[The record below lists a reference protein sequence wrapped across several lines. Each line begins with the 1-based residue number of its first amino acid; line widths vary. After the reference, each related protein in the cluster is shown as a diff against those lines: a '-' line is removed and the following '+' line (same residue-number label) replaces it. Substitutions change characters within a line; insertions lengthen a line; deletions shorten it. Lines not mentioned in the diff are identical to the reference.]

1 MKRLALAM
9 AAVFAAANALQAAN
23 PADILSMNAA
33 GLEKAGF
40 NVTVD
45 GGGLTAPK
53 PGIPQPV
60 HQQPGYNHNPNL
72 NNHNQPGNNHNP
84 NWNNHNQP
92 WNPQHPG
99 WNPQHPGNNH
109 PYPPVNPPYNPGY
122 PSYPPVYPPV
132 NPPYPPVNP
141 PYPPVYPPYPP
152 VQMQNF
158 RFDSGSFVFSS
169 DAVRSM
175 ENAAL
180 SLRRNGYTVLEKRN
194 NFNSYTLV
202 FVAPAFLKVEK
213 YVSGNFVFSSD
224 AQKAAEECVRAME
237 SRNKVVLEKNV
248 SGTSF
253 TVSYLSTGYDWNM
266 QTQTYTSGN
275 FVFSSDAQRSMN
287 ETVAALQAINAVILE
302 KRLNGTSY
310 VIVYQA
316 PFRLETQTY
325 NSGNFVFSSDAARSM
340 NETAAALQRVRNLV
354 IMEKRQTGTSY
365 TVVFL
370 APFKME
376 VQKYVSGNYVFSSDA
391 QRAAGETAAAL
402 ASQGMIVLEKNVSGT
417 QFTIT
422 YFFPGYNY

>member
-1 MKRLALAM
+1 MKSLAIAM

-23 PADILSMNAA
+23 PADILSINAA

-40 NVTVD
+40 NVTVN
-45 GGGLTAPK
+45 GGGHIAPK

-60 HQQPGYNHNPNL
+60 HQQPGVNHQQPGY
-72 NNHNQPGNNHNP
+72 NHNQPGNNHNP

-92 WNPQHPG
+92 GNNHNPNWNNYNQPGNNHNPNWNNHNQPGNNHNQPG
-99 WNPQHPGNNH
+99 WNPQQPWNNH
-109 PYPPVNPPYNPGY
+109 PYPPVNPPYNPGH
-122 PSYPPVYPPV
+122 PSYPPVYPQYPPV
-132 NPPYPPVNP
+132 NPPYPPVSP
-141 PYPPVYPPYPP
+141 PYPS

-158 RFDSGSFVFSS
+158 RFESGNFVFSS
-169 DAVRSM
+169 DAVHSM

-180 SLRRNGYTVLEKRN
+180 SLKRNGYTVLEKRN
-194 NFNSYTLV
+194 NFNSYSLV
-202 FVAPAFLKVEK
+202 FLAPSFLKMDK

-224 AQKAAEECVRAME
+224 AQKAADECVRAME
-237 SRNKVVLEKNV
+237 SQNKVILEKNV

-253 TVSYLSTGYDWNM
+253 TVSYLSSGSSWNM
-266 QTQTYTSGN
+266 QTQTYMSGN

-302 KRLNGTSY
+302 KRPNGTSY

-316 PFRLETQTY
+316 PFKVE
-325 NSGNFVFSSDAARSM
+325 
-340 NETAAALQRVRNLV
+340 
-354 IMEKRQTGTSY
+354 
-365 TVVFL
+365 
-370 APFKME
+370 P
-376 VQKYVSGNYVFSSDA
+376 QKYVSGNYVFASDA

-422 YFFPGYNY
+422 YFSPRYNY

>member
-23 PADILSMNAA
+23 PADLLSMNAA

-40 NVTVD
+40 NVTVN
-45 GGGLTAPK
+45 GGGLIAPK
-53 PGIPQPV
+53 PGIPRPV
-60 HQQPGYNHNPNL
+60 YQQPG

-92 WNPQHPG
+92 GNNHNQPG
-99 WNPQHPGNNH
+99 WNPQQPWNNH
-109 PYPPVNPPYNPGY
+109 PYPPVNPPYNPGH

-132 NPPYPPVNP
+132 NPT
-141 PYPPVYPPYPP
+141 YPPVYPPYPP

-158 RFDSGSFVFSS
+158 RFESGNFVFSS

-194 NFNSYTLV
+194 NFTSYTLV
-202 FVAPAFLKVEK
+202 FVAPSFLKVDK
-213 YVSGNFVFSSD
+213 YVSGNFVFSSE
-224 AQKAAEECVRAME
+224 AQKAADDCVRAME
-237 SRNKVVLEKNV
+237 SQNKVVLEKNV

-253 TVSYLSTGYDWNM
+253 TVSYLSTGYNWNM

-275 FVFSSDAQRSMN
+275 FVFSSDAQKSMN

-310 VIVYQA
+310 IIVYQA
-316 PFRLETQTY
+316 PFRLETQNYT
-325 NSGNFVFSSDAARSM
+325 SGNFVFSSDAQRSM
-340 NETAAALQRVRNLV
+340 NETVAALQRLRNVV

-365 TVVFL
+365 NVVFL

-376 VQKYVSGNYVFSSDA
+376 PQKYVSGNYVFASDA

-402 ASQGMIVLEKNVSGT
+402 ASQGLIVLEKNVSGT

-422 YFFPGYNY
+422 YFSPGYSY

>member
-23 PADILSMNAA
+23 PADLLSMNAA

-40 NVTVD
+40 NVAVN
-45 GGGLTAPK
+45 GAGLAAPK

-60 HQQPGYNHNPNL
+60 YQQPG

-92 WNPQHPG
+92 GNDHNPNWNNHNQPGNNHNQPG
-99 WNPQHPGNNH
+99 WNPQQPWNNH
-109 PYPPVNPPYNPGY
+109 PYPPVNPPYNPGH

-132 NPPYPPVNP
+132 NPT
-141 PYPPVYPPYPP
+141 YPPVYPPYPP

-158 RFDSGSFVFSS
+158 RF
-169 DAVRSM
+169 
-175 ENAAL
+175 
-180 SLRRNGYTVLEKRN
+180 
-194 NFNSYTLV
+194 
-202 FVAPAFLKVEK
+202 
-213 YVSGNFVFSSD
+213 
-224 AQKAAEECVRAME
+224 Q
-237 SRNKVVLEKNV
+237 
-248 SGTSF
+248 
-253 TVSYLSTGYDWNM
+253 
-266 QTQTYTSGN
+266 SGN

-287 ETVAALQAINAVILE
+287 EAVAALQAINAVILE

-316 PFRLETQTY
+316 PFKVE
-325 NSGNFVFSSDAARSM
+325 
-340 NETAAALQRVRNLV
+340 
-354 IMEKRQTGTSY
+354 
-365 TVVFL
+365 
-370 APFKME
+370 P
-376 VQKYVSGNYVFSSDA
+376 QKYVSGNYVFASDA

-422 YFFPGYNY
+422 YFSPRYNY

>member
-9 AAVFAAANALQAAN
+9 AAVFAAANVLQAAN

-40 NVTVD
+40 NVTVN
-45 GGGLTAPK
+45 GGGHIAPK

-60 HQQPGYNHNPNL
+60 YQQPGNNHNPNW

-99 WNPQHPGNNH
+99 WNPPHPGNNH
-109 PYPPVNPPYNPGY
+109 PYPPVNPPYNPGH
-122 PSYPPVYPPV
+122 PSYPPVYPQ
-132 NPPYPPVNP
+132 YPPVNP
-141 PYPPVYPPYPP
+141 PYPPVYPPYPS

-158 RFDSGSFVFSS
+158 RFQSGNFVFSS

-202 FVAPAFLKVEK
+202 FLAPSFLKVDK

-224 AQKAAEECVRAME
+224 ARKAADEFVRAME
-237 SRNKVVLEKNV
+237 SRNKVILEKNV

-253 TVSYLSTGYDWNM
+253 TVSYLSTGYNWNM

-287 ETVAALQAINAVILE
+287 ATVAALQTINAVILE

-316 PFRLETQTY
+316 PFKLE
-325 NSGNFVFSSDAARSM
+325 
-340 NETAAALQRVRNLV
+340 
-354 IMEKRQTGTSY
+354 
-365 TVVFL
+365 
-370 APFKME
+370 P
-376 VQKYVSGNYVFSSDA
+376 QKYVSGNYVFASDA

-402 ASQGMIVLEKNVSGT
+402 ASQGMIILEKNVSGT

-422 YFFPGYNY
+422 YFYPRYNY

>member
-23 PADILSMNAA
+23 PADLLSMNAA

-40 NVTVD
+40 NVTVN
-45 GGGLTAPK
+45 GAGLAAPK

-60 HQQPGYNHNPNL
+60 YQQPG

-92 WNPQHPG
+92 GNNHNQPG
-99 WNPQHPGNNH
+99 WNPQQPWNNH
-109 PYPPVNPPYNPGY
+109 PYPPVTPPYNPGH
-122 PSYPPVYPPV
+122 PSYPPVYPPYPPV

-158 RFDSGSFVFSS
+158 RFQSGNFVFSS

-194 NFNSYTLV
+194 NFTSYTLV
-202 FVAPAFLKVEK
+202 FVAPSFLKVDK
-213 YVSGNFVFSSD
+213 YVSGNFVFSSE
-224 AQKAAEECVRAME
+224 AQKAADDYVRAME
-237 SRNKVVLEKNV
+237 SQNKVILEKNV
-248 SGTSF
+248 FGTSF

-302 KRLNGTSY
+302 KR
-310 VIVYQA
+310 
-316 PFRLETQTY
+316 
-325 NSGNFVFSSDAARSM
+325 
-340 NETAAALQRVRNLV
+340 
-354 IMEKRQTGTSY
+354 QTGTSY
-365 TVVFL
+365 NVVFL
-370 APFKME
+370 APFRME
-376 VQKYVSGNYVFSSDA
+376 PQKYVSGNYVFSSDA

-417 QFTIT
+417 RFTIT
-422 YFFPGYNY
+422 YFSPGYSY